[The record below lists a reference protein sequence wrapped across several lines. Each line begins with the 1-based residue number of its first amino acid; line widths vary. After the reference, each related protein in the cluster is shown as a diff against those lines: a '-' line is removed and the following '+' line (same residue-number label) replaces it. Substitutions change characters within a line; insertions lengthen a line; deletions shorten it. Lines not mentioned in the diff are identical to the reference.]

1 MKTYKK
7 QEEVEKDIKD
17 EMLIINEDVNFECN
31 ISIEASIRVY
41 GDINACDIKA
51 WNITARDI
59 TTRNIDAMNITARNI
74 DAWDI
79 KACDITARDI
89 TARNITAWD
98 INAMDI
104 LYYAFCSVY
113 QSIKCISIKAKR
125 EIHQEPICLEGK
137 LEIKEPEVTNPK
149 EIQID
154 GATYILKSE
163 IDK

>member
-1 MKTYKK
+1 MKIYKK

-31 ISIEASIRVY
+31 ISIDASIKVY
-41 GDINACDIKA
+41 GDITASRDINAC
-51 WNITARDI
+51 
-59 TTRNIDAMNITARNI
+59 NITARNI
-74 DAWDI
+74 TARN
-79 KACDITARDI
+79 ITARDI
-89 TARNITAWD
+89 TARNIS
-98 INAMDI
+98 
-104 LYYAFCSVY
+104 YYAFCSVY
-113 QSIKCISIKAKR
+113 QSIKCVSIKAKR
-125 EIHQEPICLEGK
+125 DIHQEPICLEGK